1 MTPSRMKA
9 ILTVLAK
16 GRPSDAKVLS
26 SVLKVFGASSLEE
39 CEAIYDSVG
48 KAERASLD
56 AAVERVTADA
66 NAAFLLGVDV
76 KSS

>member
-9 ILTVLAK
+9 IFAVLAK
-16 GRPSDAKVLS
+16 GRESDAKVLS

-39 CEAIYDSVG
+39 CAAIYDSVG
-48 KAERASLD
+48 KAERAGLE
-56 AAVERVTADA
+56 AAVERITADA
-66 NAAFLLGVDV
+66 SAAFLAGVDL